1 MANYKNQNRINI
13 NEDLGKIVHP
23 AQTDSQFLIALEW
36 EPLLNIMTD
45 LTAPEF
51 MLWEYILKWRGPR
64 KENNNQRYYDFSPAD
79 LHILFGWSE
88 NSARK
93 YLKELEKK
101 RYIISQGKNSYVFV
115 PYPEE
120 VQGRAAII
128 REKRRNKNIAENQYQ
143 KLVQLLVF
151 IFEVKSCT
159 NF

>member
-1 MANYKNQNRINI
+1 MRSSHRSEFNMANYKNQKRINI
-13 NEDLGKIVHP
+13 NEDLGKIVHT
-23 AQTDSQFLIALEW
+23 AQNDSQFLIALEW

-51 MLWEYILKWRGPR
+51 ILWEYILKWRGPR

-79 LHILFGWSE
+79 LNILFGWSE

-93 YLKELEKK
+93 YLQELEKK
-101 RYIISQGKNSYVFV
+101 QYIISQGKNSYVFV

-128 REKRRNKNIAENQYQ
+128 REKRRNKNIAEN
-143 KLVQLLVF
+143 
-151 IFEVKSCT
+151 
-159 NF
+159 